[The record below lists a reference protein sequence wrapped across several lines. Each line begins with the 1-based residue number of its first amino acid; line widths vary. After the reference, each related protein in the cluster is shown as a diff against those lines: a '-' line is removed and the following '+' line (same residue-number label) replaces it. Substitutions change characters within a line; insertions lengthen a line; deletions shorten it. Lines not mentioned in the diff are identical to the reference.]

1 MDTVAGHERVKPEG
15 VYEPVPGL
23 YSQIVVAREATRYEI
38 AGTLPYHSGGGLD
51 ASLADQSRE
60 VMRNIGRSLDAV
72 GLTREHVVR
81 INVYTTRMD
90 EFLREALDIVFGWFG
105 DTRPASTLVE
115 VSRLANPNVL
125 VEIEAVAQHHAG
137 DA

>member
-1 MDTVAGHERVKPEG
+1 MDTAAGHERVKPEG
-15 VYEPVPGL
+15 VYEPVPDL

-38 AGTLPYHSGGGLD
+38 AGTLPYHSDGGLD
-51 ASLADQSRE
+51 ESLADQSRE

-72 GLTREHVVR
+72 GLAREHVIR

-125 VEIEAVAQHHAG
+125 VEIEAVAQRHAG